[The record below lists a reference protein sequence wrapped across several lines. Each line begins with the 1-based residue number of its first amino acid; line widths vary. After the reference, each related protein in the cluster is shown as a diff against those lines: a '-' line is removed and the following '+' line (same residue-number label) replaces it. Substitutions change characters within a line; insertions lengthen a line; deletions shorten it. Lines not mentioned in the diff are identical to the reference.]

1 MIEFLHSLMPNL
13 MENFPEF
20 LKAIQETMI
29 MLSISGIVSFF
40 FGTAFGVLLIV
51 TRRGDG
57 KLALGNYYTRLFKR
71 EHSGDYSCIDD
82 YVDFPIGLYYHGRK
96 HRWRRNR

>member
-1 MIEFLHSLMPNL
+1 MMEFLNSLMPNL

-29 MLSISGIVSFF
+29 MLSVSGLVSFF

-51 TRRGDG
+51 T
-57 KLALGNYYTRLFKR
+57 
-71 EHSGDYSCIDD
+71 I
-82 YVDFPIGLYYHGRK
+82 
-96 HRWRRNR
+96 

>member
-1 MIEFLHSLMPNL
+1 MMEFLNSLMPNL

-29 MLSISGIVSFF
+29 MLSVSGIVSFF

-51 TRRGDG
+51 TRRGG
-57 KLALGNYYTRLFKR
+57 ILENKLIYGVFAKVIDFFRSIPFIILVAFIDPLTRMLAGT
-71 EHSGDYSCIDD
+71 S
-82 YVDFPIGLYYHGRK
+82 IGV
-96 HRWRRNR
+96 

>member
-1 MIEFLHSLMPNL
+1 MMEFLNSLMPNL

-29 MLSISGIVSFF
+29 MLSVSGLVSFF

-51 TRRGDG
+51 TRRGG
-57 KLALGNYYTRLFKR
+57 ILENKLIYGIFANG
-71 EHSGDYSCIDD
+71 H
-82 YVDFPIGLYYHGRK
+82 
-96 HRWRRNR
+96 